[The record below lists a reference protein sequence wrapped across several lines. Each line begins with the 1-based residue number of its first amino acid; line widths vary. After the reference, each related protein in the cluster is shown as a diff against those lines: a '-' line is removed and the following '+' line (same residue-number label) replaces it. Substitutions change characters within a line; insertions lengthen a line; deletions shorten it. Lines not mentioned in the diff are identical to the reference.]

1 MANNSITV
9 EDSLALLSR
18 DYDKS
23 NDLIN
28 AIGQANTLVHKLTI
42 ICISLAKER
51 NDGSLA
57 TKVPG
62 RWLKF
67 VFGKDNS
74 NSFYDNIKD
83 VLHKRAD
90 KQSLLDYYLLC
101 YDDEQKK
108 VRGINVVDTAEFKNG
123 ELEVIFTSG
132 IKPYIWNLQNN
143 YTKLSLAEAMSLKE
157 VYSIKLYEILKA
169 AYNYEEWIAKNKLH
183 TYIPNNSYEIVYD
196 LIEIQLRLNLID
208 AARDER
214 ITREISK
221 VQPDYDKIRKY
232 LAENVEKEKNREP
245 DPKKR
250 NYIQKYRDW
259 SSFRTKVLNPGKKEL
274 EEKTSI
280 CFEAKPVRT
289 GRGGLTTAVRFKIYK
304 NLLHP
309 ELEEEKEKVIV
320 EEQPE
325 ISEVEKY
332 SLAFKV
338 QTLLG
343 TENFTMDN
351 VLDILKD
358 AGYVYE
364 KVETAYNLM
373 KKSKTTIDNPTG
385 YMRSLIKG
393 NATASEPIKPK
404 EKKKS
409 GFGNFP
415 QNTYDFNELEDLL
428 LDN

>member
-1 MANNSITV
+1 MANNSVTV

-28 AIGQANTLVHKLTI
+28 AIGQANTLVHKLSI
-42 ICISLAKER
+42 ICIALVKER
-51 NDGSLA
+51 NDGSIA
-57 TKVPG
+57 AKIPG
-62 RWLKF
+62 RWLKII
-67 VFGKDNS
+67 FGKNNS

-123 ELEVIFTSG
+123 ELEVIFTAG
-132 IKPYIWNLQNN
+132 IKPYIYNLQNN
-143 YTKLSLAEAMSLKE
+143 YTKLSLAEAMALKE

-183 TYIPNNSYEIVYD
+183 TYVPNDSYEVVYD
-196 LIEIQLRLNLID
+196 LIEIQLRMNLID

-221 VQPDYDKIRKY
+221 VQPDYNKIRKW
-232 LAENVEKEKNREP
+232 LAENVEKEKERES
-245 DPKKR
+245 DPRKR

-259 SSFRTKVLNPGKKEL
+259 SSFNTKVLKPAKKEL

-280 CFEAKPVRT
+280 CFESFPVRT

-304 NLLHP
+304 NLLCQDV
-309 ELEEEKEKVIV
+309 EENNEEVVV

-325 ISEVEKY
+325 LSEAEKY
-332 SLAFKV
+332 AIAFRV

-343 TENFTMDN
+343 TEHFTMQN

-358 AGYVYE
+358 ASYDYD
-364 KVETAYNLM
+364 KVENAYKIM
-373 KKSKTTIDNPTG
+373 QKSRTTIENPTG
-385 YMRSLIKG
+385 YIRRLIKDG
-393 NATASEPIKPK
+393 AISSEPISLKK
-404 EKKKS
+404 EKKNR
-409 GFGNFP
+409 FNDFP
-415 QNTYDFNELEDLL
+415 QNSHDFEELENLL